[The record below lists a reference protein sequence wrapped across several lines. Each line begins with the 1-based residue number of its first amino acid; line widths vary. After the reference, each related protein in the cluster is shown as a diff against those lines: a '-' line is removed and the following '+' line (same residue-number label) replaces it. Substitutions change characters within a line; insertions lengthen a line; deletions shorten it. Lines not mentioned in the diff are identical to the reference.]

1 MTTVKIK
8 GGKPSKKLA
17 EALEPHADDM
27 FSRPTG
33 TWLAVVEV
41 SHVKRTETVKT
52 DDEYDY
58 VSREVE
64 VRLSRLEIAGGVED
78 QEAAQALL
86 HKLTGQR
93 KSAGTLFDP
102 AAVDAGD
109 GPPW

>member
-8 GGKPSKKLA
+8 GGKPGKRLA
-17 EALEPHADDM
+17 EALEPHAADM
-27 FSRPTG
+27 FSSPTG

-41 SHVKRTETVKT
+41 SHVKRTETLQT
-52 DDEYDY
+52 DDDYDF

-64 VRLSRLEIAGGVED
+64 VRISRLEVAGAVED

-86 HKLTGQR
+86 HKLTDAR

-102 AAVDAGD
+102 AARGAG
-109 GPPW
+109 

>member
-8 GGKPSKKLA
+8 GGKPGRGVADALA
-17 EALEPHADDM
+17 PVADDM

-41 SHVKRTETVKT
+41 SHVKRTEEVVTN
-52 DDEYDY
+52 DDYDFIA
-58 VSREVE
+58 RDVE
-64 VRLSRLEIAGGVED
+64 VRISRLEVAGRAED

-86 HKLTGQR
+86 DAIQERRET
-93 KSAGTLFDP
+93 AGTLFDP

-109 GPPW
+109 SPPW